1 MCVPHRVLVACIVS
15 LVAAA
20 CTESAPPV
28 DTTDPGGS
36 SQSRINHERLSRIP
50 ARMQQFVDDG
60 MMAGAVMLIAVD
72 GEVVLHEAVGYQD
85 LDTRTPM
92 SVETIFQVQSM
103 TKPVSATAAMI
114 LVEDGLLRLTDP
126 VARYLPEFRTR
137 EPLTRIT
144 VHHLLTH
151 SSGLPHG
158 HLSDQDPPNS
168 TTLAAVV
175 ADNATQTLL
184 FEPGQSQLYSNLGLE
199 TLGRVIEVVSGKPY
213 EEFLKERIF
222 DPLEMEDSFFRTP
235 SDKSDRVA
243 TIYQFDE
250 SGPLRIDVDPTRP
263 FAYMH
268 PGAGLLSTARDL
280 FAFYQMTLNGGVF
293 GGRRVLSPA
302 GVKTMT
308 ALHIKL
314 PPSART
320 TGRGMV
326 WWVVAEPMGVKDLP
340 MQTKGTYGHAGYWG
354 TLGWVD
360 PTTGLVG
367 VFLTHSFD
375 PSDRRD
381 IAQRFV
387 AMAAAALEN

>member
-20 CTESAPPV
+20 CTASAPPA
-28 DTTDPGGS
+28 DTTDPVGS

-60 MMAGAVMLIAVD
+60 MIAGAVMLLAVD
-72 GEVVLHEAVGYQD
+72 GEIVLHEAVGYRD

-92 SVETIFQVQSM
+92 NVETIFQMQSM

-137 EPLTRIT
+137 EQLTRIT
-144 VHHLLTH
+144 VQHLLTH

-158 HLSDQDPPNS
+158 HLSGQDPPTSNS
-168 TTLAAVV
+168 LAAVV
-175 ADNATQTLL
+175 ADNATETLL
-184 FEPGQSQLYSNLGLE
+184 YEPGESQVYSNLGLE

-222 DPLEMEDSFFRTP
+222 DPLDMEDSFFRAP
-235 SDKSDRVA
+235 SDKSDRGA
-243 TIYQFDE
+243 MIYELDE
-250 SGPLRIDVDPTRP
+250 SGLQRVDVDPMLAFNYP
-263 FAYMH
+263 H
-268 PGAGLLSTARDL
+268 PGGGLLSTAKDM
-280 FAFYQMTLNGGVF
+280 FAFYQMTLDGGH
-293 GGRRVLSPA
+293 RVLSPA

-308 ALHIKL
+308 ALHIEL
-314 PPSART
+314 PPSSIQ

-381 IAQRFV
+381 IGQRFV